1 MSIWKVL
8 IYERLQLIELE
19 KSVVGL
25 EEGSISKTVSVLQ
38 TFLVHLKPSGIM
50 SFLSTLLS
58 MKRILNSLLHRRL
71 SSTDAR
77 VHNPIIARLESA
89 LQKRRETGKLRQL
102 PNSNDVG
109 IDFSSNDYLGL
120 SRNVHLQQCIE
131 KDWYDYRKSWEGDK
145 NAPPLLGSTGSR
157 LLTGNSNVCEEIER
171 YLATFHGHKHCLLAN
186 SGWDLNFGLLSCI
199 LHRNSLLLYD
209 ELSHNSLVM
218 GLRNGR
224 QLQHI
229 AFQHNS
235 MTHVRDLLHKH
246 RQTTPHGEVLIV
258 VESIYSMDGDACP
271 LVELLKL
278 AEEFRAMVVVDEA
291 HSTGIVG
298 SRGEGS
304 VSSLCLQE
312 HSHLLGVVHTFGKA
326 VGLHGAALLTSY
338 DSVIGTMFNYCRPFI
353 YSTSLPMSSVRAI
366 RMAYEEMAIA
376 HEQRATLNHLVQIFR
391 TECSLLTLDV
401 LPSTSPIQGVLIPTN
416 HAVIRVAN
424 IVKSHGYHC
433 LPIRAPTVPEG
444 SERLRIIL
452 HAHNTEEQVR
462 GLCRTIKNA
471 MVNP

>member
-1 MSIWKVL
+1 MRV
-8 IYERLQLIELE
+8 
-19 KSVVGL
+19 
-25 EEGSISKTVSVLQ
+25 
-38 TFLVHLKPSGIM
+38 F
-50 SFLSTLLS
+50 
-58 MKRILNSLLHRRL
+58 SLLRRF
-71 SSTDAR
+71 SSTDHR
-77 VHNPIIARLESA
+77 VNNVNNPIIARLEAA
-89 LQKRRETGKLRQL
+89 LRKRRETGKLRQL
-102 PNSNDVG
+102 TCPIDVG

-120 SRNVHLQQCIE
+120 SRNVNLQQRIE
-131 KDWYDYRKSWEGDK
+131 DDWHNYRKSWEGDK

-157 LLTGNSNVCEEIER
+157 LLTGNSSVCEDVER
-171 YLATFHGHKHCLLAN
+171 YLASFHGHKHCLLAN

-199 LHRNSLLLYD
+199 LNRDSLLLYD

-218 GLRNGR
+218 GLRSGR
-224 QLQHI
+224 QSQNI

-246 RQTTPHGEVLIV
+246 RQTSPHSEALIV

-271 LVELLKL
+271 LHELLDL
-278 AEEFRAMVVVDEA
+278 AEEFHAMVVVDEA

-298 SRGEGS
+298 LRGEGS
-304 VSSLCLQE
+304 VSALCLQE
-312 HSHLLGVVHTFGKA
+312 HKHLLCVVHTFGKA

-338 DSVIGTMFNYCRPFI
+338 DSVIGTMLNYCRPFI
-353 YSTSLPMSSVRAI
+353 YSTSLPLSSIRAI
-366 RMAYEEMAIA
+366 RVAYEEMAIA
-376 HEQRATLNHLVQIFR
+376 HEPRAILSRLVQIFR
-391 TECSLLTLDV
+391 TECSLLALDV
-401 LPSTSPIQGVLIPTN
+401 LPSISPIQGVLIPTN

-452 HAHNTEEQVR
+452 HAHNTDDQVR

-471 MVNP
+471 LVHP